1 MNAVCEWDVA
11 IWVKELRR
19 ACVMIIEGDRAA
31 LRMNKGVLR
40 SWRSSERLKSH
51 AEELRASARIR
62 EVRRILKSD
71 VETASA
77 RISEVQ
83 RMLRSRVEG

>member
-40 SWRSSERLKSH
+40 SWRSSE
-51 AEELRASARIR
+51 AIEESCGG
-62 EVRRILKSD
+62 
-71 VETASA
+71 
-77 RISEVQ
+77 
-83 RMLRSRVEG
+83 VEGFGEDQGSSQDIKERCGNSFCKDQ